1 MRKKEDKRKM
11 TIIKKKIDIIIIEID
26 NMIEVIEED
35 KIEEDNKEK
44 EEEIDLNTMRNH
56 NKKSKNH

>member
-11 TIIKKKIDIIIIEID
+11 TIIKKKIDIIIEID

>member
-1 MRKKEDKRKM
+1 MRKKENKRKM